1 MTSEKKFAQFCGE
14 IVKGENNFL
23 QQQKK
28 QKFCCHCDFRE
39 KYLKNCTFRP
49 SAYFSR

>member
-23 QQQKK
+23 QQKK
-28 QKFCCHCDFRE
+28 TEILLPLWF
-39 KYLKNCTFRP
+39 
-49 SAYFSR
+49 